1 MKMNKIIII
10 EGLCNTSSIHDFQ
23 IMIAINKK
31 NSFFNNKI

>member
-23 IMIAINKK
+23 IMIEIYKK
-31 NSFFNNKI
+31 FIFQ